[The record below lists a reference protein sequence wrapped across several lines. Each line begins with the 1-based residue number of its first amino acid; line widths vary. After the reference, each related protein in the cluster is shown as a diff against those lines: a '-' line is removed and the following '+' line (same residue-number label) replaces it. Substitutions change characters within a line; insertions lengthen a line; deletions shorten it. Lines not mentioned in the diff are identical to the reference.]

1 MYIDFEPI
9 FNYYVHMSPKGLK
22 DTIQDYRPIL
32 SIEARDALTELAA
45 GLGYIVTRKG
55 TYYGNPSPPAMLDAL
70 AAAYQRDPGGVHLA
84 LKVIGVYNKDD
95 APTDAPAD

>member
-22 DTIQDYRPIL
+22 ATIQDYRPIL

-45 GLGYIVTRKG
+45 GLGFIVTRKG

-95 APTDAPAD
+95 APTDPAA